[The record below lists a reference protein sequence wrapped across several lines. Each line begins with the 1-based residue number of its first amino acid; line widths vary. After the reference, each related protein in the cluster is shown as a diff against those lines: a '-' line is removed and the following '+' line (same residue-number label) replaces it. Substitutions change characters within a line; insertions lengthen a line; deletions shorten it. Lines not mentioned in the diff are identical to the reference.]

1 MAAPEESE
9 PHAMLEISGI
19 LLALPDDDA
28 RRRVLVWAADRFAVR
43 LGARSDARL
52 ASGSGS
58 VPEPQ
63 KETFADLF
71 NAVRPATEKEKA
83 LVAAYWKAKVEATP
97 QFGSQELNKLLIDLG
112 HRVLNITDALSA
124 SIQEKP
130 ALILQVRKS
139 GSSRQAR
146 KTYKV
151 SDAGLRWVESRLS
164 NEASE

>member
-9 PHAMLEISGI
+9 PHAMLEISSI

-28 RRRVLVWAADRFAVR
+28 RRRVLSWAADRFAVHLNTR
-43 LGARSDARL
+43 SRPTLGPEL
-52 ASGSGS
+52 GS
-58 VPEPQ
+58 VAEPP

-71 NAVRPATEKEKA
+71 DAVRPTTEKEKA
-83 LVAAYWKAKVEATP
+83 LVAAYWKAKMEATP
-97 QFGSQELNKLLIDLG
+97 QFGSQELNKLLTDLG

-139 GSSRQAR
+139 GTSRQAR

-151 SDAGLRWVESRLS
+151 SDAGFRWVESRLS
-164 NEASE
+164 NEAS